1 MSLTSA
7 TYASLQGSIRNADIR
22 GSNSGGISALL
33 ANLQEFPD
41 MLTESDKRM
50 RLDR

>member
-7 TYASLQGSIRNADIR
+7 TYASLQGSSRNSDSR
-22 GSNSGGISALL
+22 DNNSGGISALL

-41 MLTESDKRM
+41 MLTESDKRL